1 MNETVTAEPRTP
13 VLRVIAR
20 LILASVC
27 GLAYGFTIYVFLLS
41 LVSANALGA
50 RDFVARWATARLM
63 VQHANPYDA
72 NALLKIEQAAGFPL
86 HYGVMYML
94 NPPWTLPLVY
104 PFGFLG
110 LQAASILWGILQLAF
125 LAGSVHMIWIMYGRP
140 KNRRHLLGY
149 SFAPALI
156 CLIMGQ
162 LTLLALVGLVLFL
175 RLHRTRPFWAG
186 VSLWLCMLKP
196 HLFLPFGVVLLAW
209 VIVTKTYRLLAG
221 VTLSVLVT
229 SLLALLMSP
238 IHWSD
243 YMEVLRRPG
252 PQWEFVP
259 CVSVLLRVWISKDT
273 AGLNYIP
280 SVLGCI
286 WGLAYFWPRRATWDW
301 TREGSLLMLVSI
313 IVAPYSWLYDQALA
327 IPALLQ
333 GAYATRSRN
342 MLIVLALLSVLI
354 ELALLGIVWN
364 PTTLYTWTL
373 WSAPAW
379 LVWFCYA
386 TANRSKQAEEVGG
399 GVVIA
404 RPH

>member
-1 MNETVTAEPRTP
+1 MNEIATAKQRPQ

-20 LILASVC
+20 LMLATVC
-27 GLAYGFTIYVFLLS
+27 GLTFGFTIYVFLLS

-63 VQHANPYDA
+63 VEYINPYDA
-72 NALLKIEQAAGFPL
+72 AALLKMEQAAGFPV

-104 PFGFLG
+104 PLGFLG
-110 LQAASILWGILQLAF
+110 LQAASVLWGILQLAF
-125 LAGSVHMIWIMYGRP
+125 LAGSVHMIWIMHGRP
-140 KNRRHLLGY
+140 KNQRHLLGY

-175 RLHRTRPFWAG
+175 RLYRTRPFWAG

-196 HLFLPFGVVLLAW
+196 HLFLPFGVVLLDW

-221 VTLSVLVT
+221 AILSVILT
-229 SLLALLMSP
+229 SALAFLMTP

-243 YMEVLRRPG
+243 YFEVLRKAR

-259 CVSVLLRVWISKDT
+259 CVSVLLRVCVSQDT

-280 SVLGCI
+280 SVLGCV

-313 IVAPYSWLYDQALA
+313 LVAPYAWLYDQALA

-333 GAYATRSRN
+333 GAYVTRSRN
-342 MLIVLALLSVLI
+342 MLIALALLSVLI
-354 ELALLGIVWN
+354 ELALLGIVWKHA
-364 PTTLYTWTL
+364 TLYTWTL
-373 WSAPAW
+373 
-379 LVWFCYA
+379 
-386 TANRSKQAEEVGG
+386 
-399 GVVIA
+399 
-404 RPH
+404 